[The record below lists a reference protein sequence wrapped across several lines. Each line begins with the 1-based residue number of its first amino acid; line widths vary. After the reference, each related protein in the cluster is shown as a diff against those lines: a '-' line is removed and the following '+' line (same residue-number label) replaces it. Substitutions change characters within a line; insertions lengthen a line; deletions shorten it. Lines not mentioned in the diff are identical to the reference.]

1 MFVSGTDTHTT
12 KLKPTLDPMQK
23 RFSCGED
30 ELCIWRN
37 SRCYRYSAT
46 DNGEISVEIN
56 NYDINYAIFPDIP
69 LLTSVPSPSKLSET
83 VIWIFLHSAKS
94 ITVTLYFTLGLVA
107 LYFGRAKTALTGI
120 QTNVKSSRTMSKP
133 SWKTNTWSSR
143 QPLLVST

>member
-1 MFVSGTDTHTT
+1 MVPGRMTYPCLQRSSMKILCKSAKAKGVACVRKVCSVYFFETTTPGTDTNPT
-12 KLKPTLDPMQK
+12 KRKPTLDPMQK

-83 VIWIFLHSAKS
+83 VIWIFFCTVQRVSQLH
-94 ITVTLYFTLGLVA
+94 FTLHLV
-107 LYFGRAKTALTGI
+107 
-120 QTNVKSSRTMSKP
+120 
-133 SWKTNTWSSR
+133 
-143 QPLLVST
+143 